1 MTVRLIIFDFD
12 GVLADSGPWMES
24 VFNDIARKFGFR
36 EVDADD
42 IVRLRNMGAREGMR
56 MLGVRMWHLPKIAKH
71 LRAINAEAD
80 IELVEGVPEMLR
92 TLKERGVQLAIVSSN
107 AEANVRKTLGPHAQ
121 YISTFSCGASM
132 FGKARK
138 LKAVARASKKPFSQ
152 VLCIGDETRDIEA
165 ARRVGLR
172 SAASTWGYASEAAM
186 QAAGPDYILKSVDD
200 ILAVATPA

>member
-1 MTVRLIIFDFD
+1 MTVRMIIFDFD

-42 IVRLRNMGAREGMR
+42 IQKLRGMGAREGMR
-56 MLGVRMWHLPKIAKH
+56 MLGVRLWHLPKIARH

-80 IELVEGVPEMLR
+80 IDLVPGVPAMLDA
-92 TLKERGVQLAIVSSN
+92 LDKRGIKLAIVSSN
-107 AEANVRKTLGPHAQ
+107 AEANVRRTLGPCASRIGQ
-121 YISTFSCGASM
+121 FSCGASM

-138 LKAVARASKKPFSQ
+138 LKAVARAAGVPFEQ

-165 ARRVGLR
+165 AKRVGLTC
-172 SAASTWGYASEAAM
+172 AASTWGYATEAAM
-186 QAAGPDYILKSVDD
+186 QAVGPDYILRTVDD
-200 ILAVATPA
+200 ILALAAA

>member
-24 VFNDIARKFGFR
+24 VFNDIARKFGFK

-56 MLGVRMWHLPKIAKH
+56 MLGVRMWHLPKIARH

-80 IELVEGVPEMLR
+80 IELVKGVPEMLEV
-92 TLKERGVQLAIVSSN
+92 LKSRGIELAIVSSN
-107 AEANVRKTLGPHAQ
+107 AEANVRKTLGPYAQ
-121 YISTFSCGASM
+121 YISMFSCGASM

-138 LKAVARASKKPFSQ
+138 LKAVARACKTPFSQ

-165 ARRVGLR
+165 AHRVGLR
-172 SAASTWGYASEAAM
+172 SAASTWGYATEAAM
-186 QAAGPDYILKSVDD
+186 KAAGPDYILRSVDD
-200 ILAVATPA
+200 ILTVASPA